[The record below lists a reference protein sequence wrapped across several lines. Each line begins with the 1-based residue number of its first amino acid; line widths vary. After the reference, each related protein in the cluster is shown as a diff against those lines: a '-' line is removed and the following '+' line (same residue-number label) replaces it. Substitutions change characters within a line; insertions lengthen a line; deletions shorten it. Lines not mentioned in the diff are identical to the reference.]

1 MIFELI
7 FFPHYSGSKGIHD
20 KTVMPALVEVL
31 VLCDSKMVKLFEAKK
46 FSYIVVRNLLFDA
59 AKFGNAEFINKLICT
74 YPHIVWTTDDF
85 HRSLFHI
92 AVIHRQESVFNLI
105 YEIFVVKE
113 VILTYVDAYKQNILH
128 LAGKLAPPNRLNLV
142 PGAALQM
149 QREMLWFKVG
159 VCVLFQ
165 FLFCSGYTYQFKNLP
180 NCRR

>member
-1 MIFELI
+1 MQ
-7 FFPHYSGSKGIHD
+7 
-20 KTVMPALVEVL
+20 ALVEEL
-31 VLCDSKMVKLFEAKK
+31 VFKILKLDELFGARK

-74 YPHIVWTTDDF
+74 CPRIVWKTDDF

-113 VILTYVDAYKQNILH
+113 VILNYVDAYKQNILH

-165 FLFCSGYTYQFKNLP
+165 ILFCSGYTYQFKSPKL
-180 NCRR
+180 

>member
-1 MIFELI
+1 
-7 FFPHYSGSKGIHD
+7 
-20 KTVMPALVEVL
+20 MPALVEEL
-31 VLCDSKMVKLFEAKK
+31 VLRDSIMVKQFQAEKL
-46 FSYIVVRNLLFDA
+46 SYIFVRNLLFDA

-128 LAGKLAPPNRLNLV
+128 LAGKLAPPSRLNLV
-142 PGAALQM
+142 RGAGLQM
-149 QREMLWFKVG
+149 QLELWWFKVG
-159 VCVLFQ
+159 VCIISIS
-165 FLFCSGYTYQFKNLP
+165 FLFWLHLSI
-180 NCRR
+180 

>member
-7 FFPHYSGSKGIHD
+7 FFPQYSGSKGILG
-20 KTVMPALVEVL
+20 KPVLQALVEEL
-31 VLCDSKMVKLFEAKK
+31 FLKSLNLDELFEAKN
-46 FSYIVVRNLLFDA
+46 FSYIVIRNLLFDA

-85 HRSLFHI
+85 RRSLFHI

-105 YEIFVVKE
+105 YEIFVAKE

-128 LAGKLAPPNRLNLV
+128 LAGKLAPPSRLNLV
-142 PGAALQM
+142 PGAGLQM